1 MLADSGDNGPDV
13 IRCGTAT
20 ATDNIQETIGG
31 PVTQLGS
38 NLLRCFIVFTKL
50 VGQSGIRVCGNAN
63 VREVRQFFDILT

>member
-38 NLLRCFIVFTKL
+38 NLLRCLIVFTKL
-50 VGQSGIRVCGNAN
+50 VGQSGIRMGRNVCIRNA
-63 VREVRQFFDILT
+63 RQFLYILS